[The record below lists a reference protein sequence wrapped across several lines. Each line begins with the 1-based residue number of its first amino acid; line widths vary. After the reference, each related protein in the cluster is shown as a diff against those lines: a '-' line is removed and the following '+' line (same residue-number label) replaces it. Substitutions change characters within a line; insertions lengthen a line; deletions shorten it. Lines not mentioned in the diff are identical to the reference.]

1 MHFYQ
6 LDHSVLTVTD
16 LTASLKFYSEVLQIP
31 IITFGTDRK
40 ALQIGHQKINLHV
53 AEDPIAPHAK
63 CPTPGSADICLLI
76 DVPINNFITV
86 LETAGVVIELGP
98 VQRTGAQSQLWSI
111 YLRDPDGN
119 LIEIANPITPGNSAF
134 KNTRTTDD

>member
-6 LDHSVLTVTD
+6 LDHLVLTVTD

-31 IITFGTDRK
+31 IITFGASRK

-53 AEDPIAPHAK
+53 AAAPIAPHAK
-63 CPTPGSADICLLI
+63 YPTPGSADICLLTHTPL
-76 DVPINNFITV
+76 VSVMNH

-98 VQRTGAQSQLWSI
+98 VKRTGAQSPLWSI

-119 LIEIANPITPGNSAF
+119 LIEIANPVPSEKAVLESQ
-134 KNTRTTDD
+134 